1 MAAALPSLKKA
12 LHSYSHKGGR
22 SVFQEIFML
31 LQDANTQWVLFGTL
45 LLGIASGV
53 LGSFALLRK
62 QSLIGDAMAHAAL
75 PGVCL
80 AFMIYGEKSIP
91 VFLTGALLA
100 GLLATYCIQAISKK
114 SRIKEDTAIGLT
126 LSVFFGFGIVLLTR
140 ITQSPTGNKSGL
152 DAFIFGKAASLVGS
166 DVRFIGIA
174 AIVLMFLTVLF
185 FKEFKL
191 LSFDPQFAQGLGMPI
206 KWMNGLLMTLIVGAV
221 VIGIQAVGVV
231 LMSAM
236 LITPA
241 IAARYWTDK
250 LSTMV
255 MLSGAIGGISGV
267 TGTLLSTVAEKMA
280 TGPIIVVAATIIFL
294 FSLLCAPNR
303 GVIAKTVKHIR
314 TQRQTSREYVMI
326 SLYELYEHARGD
338 RSKAFTV
345 EQVNEKR
352 PISPAFLNGAIGKLT
367 KDGLLQRADSRLRLT
382 EKGFSAA
389 HEYTLNHRLH
399 EVYLMH
405 EREFAMPEIE
415 DIRLEMDKIP
425 PSLMDKLYRLLHEYG
440 REPMLLHRQ
449 TEERKTAHEL

>member
-1 MAAALPSLKKA
+1 M
-12 LHSYSHKGGR
+12 
-22 SVFQEIFML
+22 
-31 LQDANTQWVLFGTL
+31 DANTQWVLFGTL

-80 AFMIYGEKSIP
+80 AFMLYGEKSMPI
-91 VFLTGALLA
+91 FLLGAALA
-100 GLLATYCIQAISKK
+100 GLLATYCIQVISKQ
-114 SRIKEDTAIGLT
+114 SRIKEDTAIGLI

-140 ITQSPTGNKSGL
+140 ITQSPAGNKSGL

-166 DVRFIGIA
+166 DVTFIAIS
-174 AIVLMFLTVLF
+174 AIVLLFITALF

-191 LSFDPQFAQGLGMPI
+191 LSFDPQFAQGIGMPV
-206 KWMNGLLMTLIVGAV
+206 KWMNGLLMVLIVGAV

-255 MLSGAIGGISGV
+255 LLSGAIGGISGIC
-267 TGTLLSTVAEKMA
+267 GTLLSTMAEKMA
-280 TGPIIVVAATIIFL
+280 TGPIIVVAATVVFL
-294 FSLLCAPNR
+294 FSLLCAPRR
-303 GVIAKTVKHIR
+303 GLISKALKHI
-314 TQRQTSREYVMI
+314 QVKKQTAKEYVMI
-326 SLYELYEHARGD
+326 SLYELYEKTND
-338 RSKAFTV
+338 KNVYSFTV
-345 EQVNEKR
+345 EQINERR
-352 PISPAFLNGAIGKLT
+352 PFGTYFLNQAITRLEKEGYIKPAGENRYMLT
-367 KDGLLQRADSRLRLT
+367 NKGLT
-382 EKGFSAA
+382 VA

-405 EREFAMPEIE
+405 EREFAVPDVE
-415 DIRLEMDKIP
+415 DIRTDMEKLP
-425 PSLMDKLYRLLHEYG
+425 PQIMTKLKEKLSQYG
-440 REPMLLHRQ
+440 REPMLLNNQHHIK
-449 TEERKTAHEL
+449 ERKAVNEL